1 LPRYD
6 MGATSNHP
14 VGNNA
19 GGTNAVNNGIN
30 NAVSRLMLAEE
41 TKKGVM
47 HDDEEAISEIT
58 PIADTTSRKADERMA
73 TSQAQGQGQG
83 QGQGLGQQKKL
94 TLPEAADYMGIGGT
108 TLRRIV
114 RRGELPCL
122 KLSTKQLFLQRDLEA
137 YLQGH
142 YGRMAQPQ
150 APTNHAHAAPPD
162 YLKDSPHLQP
172 KRREP

>member
-1 LPRYD
+1 MSD
-6 MGATSNHP
+6 EIITSE
-14 VGNNA
+14 
-19 GGTNAVNNGIN
+19 TNARMMQIDPC
-30 NAVSRLMLAEE
+30 AARE
-41 TKKGVM
+41 T
-47 HDDEEAISEIT
+47 
-58 PIADTTSRKADERMA
+58 
-73 TSQAQGQGQG
+73 
-83 QGQGLGQQKKL
+83 GLGQQKKL

-137 YLQGH
+137 YMQGH